1 MSPPPRVQ
9 LINNGNVGI
18 TKLDLADPS
27 RFTLTLQNAELP
39 HAAAAEELA
48 SQIMAGKQ
56 AAHMGAALPIA
67 SQENAAGLRP
77 AGGKRRKA

>member
-1 MSPPPRVQ
+1 MQ

-18 TKLDLADPS
+18 TKLDLDDPS

-56 AAHMGAALPIA
+56 ASRAGAAPPVA
-67 SQENAAGLRP
+67 SQENAASLRP
-77 AGGKRRKA
+77 AAGKRRKA